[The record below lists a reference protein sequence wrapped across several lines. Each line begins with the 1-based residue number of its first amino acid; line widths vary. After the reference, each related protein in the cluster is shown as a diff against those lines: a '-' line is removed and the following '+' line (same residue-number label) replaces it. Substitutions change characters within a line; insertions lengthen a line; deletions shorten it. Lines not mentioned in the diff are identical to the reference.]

1 LNLLQ
6 AVRGRLLRFIEI
18 GGFDSLIF
26 AYSPHFCPY
35 ILVIFAMVKPVIH
48 ISEIEAASNFASL
61 LARVRAGAEV
71 VIEHDK
77 MPVAVIHAPVP
88 PRRTISE
95 CIALAKV
102 HEEETGE
109 VPVMDADFAA
119 DMEEI
124 VKNREVWNPP
134 TWE

>member
-1 LNLLQ
+1 M
-6 AVRGRLLRFIEI
+6 A
-18 GGFDSLIF
+18 
-26 AYSPHFCPY
+26 
-35 ILVIFAMVKPVIH
+35 KPVIY
-48 ISEIEAASNFASL
+48 ISEIEAASNFAAL

-77 MPVAVIHAPVP
+77 LPVAVIHAPIP
-88 PRRTISE
+88 PRRTVSE
-95 CIALAKV
+95 CIALAKA

-109 VPVMDADFAA
+109 VPIMDADFAA

-124 VKNREVWNPP
+124 IKNREAWNPP